1 MAEID
6 ERVRERLAPV
16 VPDAEESLES
26 LDPDDLPISLDQ
38 PA

>member
-16 VPDAEESLES
+16 AADAGAEGAA
-26 LDPDDLPISLDQ
+26 LDPDDQPISLD
-38 PA
+38 

>member
-1 MAEID
+1 MAVID

-16 VPDAEESLES
+16 VAETEEALES